1 MAAVY
6 IGIGSNVGDRA
17 RNCRRAIDL
26 LAAKIIIKKISSFY
40 ETEPWGVAE
49 QDDFINCVVAGETGL
64 ESRALLALCKSIE
77 KEVGRVEVT
86 RWGPRTVDLDILF
99 YGDTVV
105 NESGLT
111 IPHAHLHERAF
122 VLVPLAEIAPTFI
135 HPLLNKTAGE
145 LLSALSRPGRINKLS
160 HP

>member
-1 MAAVY
+1 MAVVF
-6 IGIGSNVGDRA
+6 IGIGSNMGEKVQ
-17 RNCRRAIDL
+17 NCRRAIDL
-26 LAAKIIIKKISSFY
+26 LAEKIAVKKISSFY
-40 ETEPWGVAE
+40 ETEPWGVTD
-49 QDDFINCVVAGETGL
+49 QDDFVNCVVAGETGL
-64 ESRALLALCKSIE
+64 ESRRLLTLCKSIE
-77 KEVGRVEVT
+77 AEIGRVDAP
-86 RWGPRTVDLDILF
+86 RWGPRIIDLDILF

-105 NESGLT
+105 NESELT
-111 IPHAHLHERAF
+111 VPHARLHERAF